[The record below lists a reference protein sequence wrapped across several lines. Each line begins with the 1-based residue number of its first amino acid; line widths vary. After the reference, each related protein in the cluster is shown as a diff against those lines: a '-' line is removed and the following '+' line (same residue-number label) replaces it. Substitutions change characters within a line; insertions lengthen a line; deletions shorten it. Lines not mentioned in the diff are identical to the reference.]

1 MMTPLFSYENIYRQ
15 YLNCRRNKRNTINA
29 LKFEYDLEENLFN
42 LQEELEGQTYTPS
55 RSVCFMA
62 KKPKLREIFAAD
74 FRDRVVH
81 HILVDYLERIW
92 EPKFIF
98 DSCACRKNKG
108 VYLGV
113 KRLRC
118 FIGKITQNGS
128 RRAWYLQLDIKNFFM
143 NIDKDILYD
152 IIADKVRN
160 EMVLWLAGT
169 LIYHD
174 CTKDYVLKGD
184 RDYLKKIPP
193 QKSLF
198 YSGEKKGLPIGNLT
212 SQFFA
217 NVYLDVMDQLIKH
230 RLKCRYYVRY
240 CDDFVLLSE
249 ERNKLL
255 QWKHEI
261 EAFLARRLQLTLNTK
276 RQSLQPVS
284 NGINFLGYI
293 VRRNYVLVR
302 KRVVNNLKA
311 KLGEYERRLIKKEPP
326 YMKIVYNYDVLSS
339 LMSTLSSYFGHFKW
353 ANSYRLQRSLL
364 SRYAFLREF
373 FTLKDGRF
381 IRIFKIARNFTSFKY
396 QYLYF
401 KRRFREDVLLFQ
413 GGNYYEFYH
422 ENLDG
427 ETARMLRLKRISKS
441 SIRKVIYGFPVRLEK
456 LYIDRL
462 KGYGKSVA
470 VIGEE
475 DKYLTRVKMRL
486 PKYRLVLC

>member
-1 MMTPLFSYENIYRQ
+1 MPPLFSYENIYRQ

-29 LKFEYDLEENLFN
+29 LRFEYNLEENLVK
-42 LQEELEGQTYTPS
+42 LQEELEGQTYIPS

-98 DSCACRKNKG
+98 DSYACRKKKG
-108 VYLGV
+108 VHFGV
-113 KRLRC
+113 KRLQG
-118 FIGKITQNGS
+118 FIRKAAHNES
-128 RRAWYLQLDIKNFFM
+128 RKAHFLQLDIENFFM
-143 NIDKDILYD
+143 NIDKDILFNM
-152 IIADKVRN
+152 ITDKVRD
-160 EMVLWLAGT
+160 EKVLWLART

-174 CTKDYVLKGD
+174 CTNDYVLKGD
-184 RDYLKKIPP
+184 RQYLRKLAPR
-193 QKSLF
+193 KSLF
-198 YSGEKKGLPIGNLT
+198 YAGERKGFPIGNLT

-217 NVYLDVMDQLIKH
+217 NVYLNVLDQFIKH
-230 RLKCRYYVRY
+230 QLKCRYYVRY

-249 ERNKLL
+249 TRDKLL
-255 QWKHEI
+255 QWKTEI
-261 EAFLARRLQLTLNTK
+261 EAFLAECLKLSLNRK
-276 RQSLQPVS
+276 RQYLQPVS

-293 VRRNYVLVR
+293 VRGSYLLVR
-302 KRVVNNLKA
+302 KRVVNNLRS
-311 KLGEYERRLIKKEPP
+311 KLEDYEKRLIKNDPP
-326 YMKIVYNYDVLSS
+326 YIKILYDYQALSKLSS
-339 LMSTLSSYFGHFKW
+339 TLASYFGHFQW
-353 ANSYRLQRSLL
+353 ANSYRLQMSLMK
-364 SRYAFLREF
+364 RYDFLKRF
-373 FTLKDGRF
+373 FALNDGRF
-381 IRIFKIARNFTSFKY
+381 VRIYEIARNLLSLKS